1 MQCGGEGMA
10 EPTVHAAPF
19 SPLLD
24 PGPEAKIPKRQ
35 PSAMPNIDPGTGEE
49 GKSQKKV
56 ITPDVFEDVFSR

>member
-1 MQCGGEGMA
+1 L
-10 EPTVHAAPF
+10 HAAPF